1 MNTFIAVPYNNE
13 VNVILP
19 LLDNSSE
26 LLLPLNYYGQ
36 ILNQG
41 TNIESQAYSQNT
53 ENELASTL
61 FKKQTD
67 YWGCFLNPQ
76 KVSWYTRE
84 GNGISIPNSPIF
96 NQDYVANN
104 WFPVSYANYQQK
116 YVPVGFNQAGYNSL
130 TRDEDEDSQSVRISF
145 ALKYWSLQNLNSY
158 LLLLLINLLFVTL
171 LIYKIIKGNRLHR
184 SSGVVK
190 SKYWL
195 KVIHNIIIA
204 MSKPRIFKSLINILF
219 LKFSII
225 KF

>member
-67 YWGCFLNPQ
+67 Y
-76 KVSWYTRE
+76 
-84 GNGISIPNSPIF
+84 
-96 NQDYVANN
+96 
-104 WFPVSYANYQQK
+104 
-116 YVPVGFNQAGYNSL
+116 
-130 TRDEDEDSQSVRISF
+130 
-145 ALKYWSLQNLNSY
+145 
-158 LLLLLINLLFVTL
+158 
-171 LIYKIIKGNRLHR
+171 
-184 SSGVVK
+184 
-190 SKYWL
+190 
-195 KVIHNIIIA
+195 
-204 MSKPRIFKSLINILF
+204 
-219 LKFSII
+219 
-225 KF
+225 